1 MSTLFDRG
9 LRREALHVSPK
20 KQQELCFSMQQASIA
35 QAADRCLPHCRARNC
50 QDWGGVLPAARQRD
64 KLCRAPYGPRV
75 IAMLRKKSA
84 QEALLLSP
92 ENSSLHVQ
100 SSYDSTG
107 STEDDSY
114 VELRLT
120 ASCGGVLGRVKV
132 LEDASF
138 SFLPHEVQCV
148 GRPTLYVGLQHSSE
162 T

>member
-1 MSTLFDRG
+1 
-9 LRREALHVSPK
+9 
-20 KQQELCFSMQQASIA
+20 MQQALIA
-35 QAADRCLPHCRARNC
+35 QAANRCLPHCRARSC
-50 QDWGGVLPAARQRD
+50 QAWGAVLPAARQRE

-92 ENSSLHVQ
+92 ENSSVHVQ

-114 VELRLT
+114 VELRLF

-132 LEDASF
+132 FEDASF
-138 SFLPHEVQCV
+138 TFLPHEVPCV
-148 GRPTLYVGLQHSSE
+148 GRPHFTLGSSIQLRLE
-162 T
+162 NSFRRFVLGC

>member
-1 MSTLFDRG
+1 
-9 LRREALHVSPK
+9 
-20 KQQELCFSMQQASIA
+20 MQQALNA
-35 QAADRCLPHCRARNC
+35 QAAKRCLPHRRVRSYQA
-50 QDWGGVLPAARQRD
+50 WGGVLPAVRQRD

-92 ENSSLHVQ
+92 ENSSLYVQ

-107 STEDDSY
+107 SIEDDSY

-132 LEDASF
+132 FEDASF
-138 SFLPHEVQCV
+138 SFLPHEVPCV
-148 GRPTLYVGLQHSSE
+148 GRPTLYIGLQHSSE